1 MLNYGK
7 RLHASQLTVGFGAL
21 VVVVIICLA
30 VFASYT
36 SRQQEI
42 EAWRKQ
48 MSNSSLI
55 LSEHTYQTMASA
67 YLALDGIAEKVRAE
81 GADSPESFRKK
92 MGTAKIFSILKDK
105 SESLPQVDVATV
117 VAANGDVL
125 NFTRSF
131 PAPPI
136 NLADRDYF
144 KAQAKDHTAADFI
157 STSVRNKGNGKWVFY
172 ISRRI
177 DDGHDNMLGLVLVGI
192 SADVFSNFYERL
204 GVNLGNRASILLFRR
219 DYTLLASWPRKD
231 NLIGKSNTNG
241 AAYTVIGKLHKDND
255 VIYLNT
261 PRFSENQRSEARLGA
276 VRIVKR
282 YPLIIGMYITE
293 DYFLGNWRHTVK
305 GIATLALL
313 SITALLSGTVIIFRV
328 LRLRE
333 QDMLLT
339 IDLKS
344 RAEAANRAKS
354 EFLANMSHEIR
365 TPMNAIIGL
374 GHLTLK
380 TDLTERQR
388 DYQNKIASSAR
399 SLLGIINEILDL
411 SKIEEHKMELEPI
424 DFDLVQVLSHLQEV
438 IDVRA
443 EEKGLA
449 TRYQVANEV
458 PARLVGDPLRL
469 RQILV
474 ILMDNA
480 VKFSSQGEVLLAVSA
495 VDLPSGSSRA
505 LRFSVTD
512 TGIGIAE
519 EKISGL
525 FQPFSQADS
534 STTRKYGG
542 SGLGL
547 SIAKGLL
554 ELMGSSMQVESRPGL
569 GSTFSFQ
576 AVFGRSPLG
585 DSQSYSEAAALRE
598 EPGLSDLSASPLQM
612 NGVRILLAEDHPINR
627 LVVRELLEHVGI
639 LVDTA
644 VNGKEAVA
652 AVAGVR
658 LPYDA
663 VLMDVQM
670 PELNGYDATRAIRG
684 LPGCASL
691 PVIALTA
698 HALVEERARCLAAGM
713 DDHLAKPID
722 PALLYQTLARWIDT
736 SALPQSSREEAPQL
750 VKHAGRLPGQLPG
763 LDLEAALER
772 VSGDEE
778 LLLDILPQFAGQ
790 LSGVVEEMDGMLR
803 SGRVEELRQQAH
815 TLKGVAGNVG
825 AMTLYASAAALDS
838 AIRTGTTDLS
848 LKELAEAVSEVCS
861 SIASLDLPVVAPS
874 VVGSITVVESAGSAQ
889 DQGPLRACLEELD
902 ALLGQHRHIKGALV
916 ERMQQL
922 AAGTAQEEL
931 AELLAGQI
939 LGLIYTDSRRTIETM
954 KQSIQ

>member
-1 MLNYGK
+1 MLNCGK
-7 RLHASQLTVGFGAL
+7 KFHASQLTIAFGAL
-21 VVVVIICLA
+21 VVFVIICLA
-30 VFASYT
+30 IFAGYT

-81 GADSPESFRKK
+81 GADTPESFRKK
-92 MGTAKIFSILKDK
+92 MGTAKIFSVLKDK
-105 SESLPQVDVATV
+105 TESLPQVDVATV
-117 VAANGDVL
+117 VASNGDVL

-131 PAPPI
+131 PPPTI

-144 KAQAKDHTAADFI
+144 KAQAKDHTSADFI
-157 STSVRNKGNGKWVFY
+157 GTSVRNKGNGKWVFY

-177 DDGHDNMLGLVLVGI
+177 DDKDGNLLGLVLVGI

-204 GVNLGNRASILLFRR
+204 GLNLGNRASILLFRR

-231 NLIGKSNTNG
+231 NLIGKSNKNG
-241 AAYTVIGKLHKDND
+241 AAYTVVGKLHKDHD

-261 PRFSENQRSEARLGA
+261 PRFSENQLSEARLGA
-276 VRIVKR
+276 VRVVKR

-293 DYFLGNWRHTVK
+293 DFFLGNWRHSVR
-305 GIATLALL
+305 GIGTLALL
-313 SITALLSGTVIIFRV
+313 SITALLSGTVIIYRV

-333 QDMLLT
+333 QDLLLT

-380 TDLTERQR
+380 TDLTPRQR
-388 DYQNKIASSAR
+388 DYQNKIASSAN

-411 SKIEEHKMELEPI
+411 SKIEEHKMELDPI
-424 DFDLVQVLSHLQEV
+424 DFDLFLVLRNLQEI
-438 IDVRA
+438 IDIKA
-443 EEKGLA
+443 HEKGLA
-449 TRYQVANEV
+449 TRYQVAGAV

-480 VKFSSQGEVLLAVSA
+480 VKFSSQGEVLLSIAEVA
-495 VDLPSGSSRA
+495 SGSDRT
-505 LRFSVTD
+505 LRFSVAD

-519 EKISGL
+519 EKIASL

-554 ELMGSSMQVESRPGL
+554 ELMGSQMQVESRPGL

-576 AVFGRSPLG
+576 VVFGRSPLG
-585 DSQSYSEAAALRE
+585 DSQSYAEAAALRG
-598 EPGLSDLSASPLQM
+598 EPEISALSGAAVPM
-612 NGVRILLAEDHPINR
+612 TGVRLLLAEDHPINR

-652 AVAGVR
+652 AVVGAQV
-658 LPYDA
+658 PYDA

-670 PELNGYDATRAIRG
+670 PEMNGYDATRAIRG
-684 LPGCASL
+684 LPGCQHL
-691 PVIALTA
+691 PIIALTA

-722 PALLYQTLARWIDT
+722 PGLLYQTLARWIEVP
-736 SALPQSSREEAPQL
+736 ALTQIPLENDLNLEG
-750 VKHAGRLPGQLPG
+750 HAGTFPKELPGF
-763 LDLEAALER
+763 DLEGALDR
-772 VSGDEE
+772 VSGDEK
-778 LLLDILPQFAGQ
+778 LLLDILLQFSGQ
-790 LSGVVEEMDGMLR
+790 FGGVVEEMAGMLR
-803 SGRVEELRQQAH
+803 AGQLEELRQLAH

-825 AMTLYASAAALDS
+825 AVDLFRCAAEIDG
-838 AIRTGTTDLS
+838 AIRSGATEVSFD
-848 LKELAEAVSEVCS
+848 ELEQVLAQVSS
-861 SIASLDLPVVAPS
+861 SIASLAAS
-874 VVGSITVVESAGSAQ
+874 AVGEGAGSAP
-889 DQGPLRACLEELD
+889 DLVPLLACLEELD
-902 ALLGQHRHIKGALV
+902 CLLSSHGYIKGAQV
-916 ERMQQL
+916 ERMRQL
-922 AAGTAQEEL
+922 AKGTRL
-931 AELLAGQI
+931 AELAGVLAGQI
-939 LGLIYTDSRRTIETM
+939 LSLGYADSRLTIGIM
-954 KQSIQ
+954 RR

>member
-7 RLHASQLTVGFGAL
+7 KMHASQLTLAFGAL
-21 VVVVIICLA
+21 VVFVIICLA
-30 VFASYT
+30 IFAGFT

-67 YLALDGIAEKVRAE
+67 YLALDGIVERVRAE
-81 GADSPESFRKK
+81 GADSPESFRKQ
-92 MGTAKIFSILKDK
+92 MATAKIFSILKDK
-105 SESLPQVDVATV
+105 TESLPQVDVATV

-131 PAPPI
+131 PPPSI

-144 KAQAKDHTAADFI
+144 KAQAKDHTSADFI

-177 DDGHDNMLGLVLVGI
+177 DDKDGKLLGLVLVGI

-204 GVNLGNRASILLFRR
+204 GLNLGNRASILLFRR

-231 NLIGKSNTNG
+231 NLIGKSNKNG
-241 AAYTVIGKLHKDND
+241 AAYTVVGKLHKDND

-261 PRFSENQRSEARLGA
+261 PRFSENQLSEARLGA
-276 VRIVKR
+276 VRVVKR

-293 DYFLGNWRHTVK
+293 DFFLGNWRHSVQ

-313 SITALLSGTVIIFRV
+313 SITALLLGTVVIVRV

-380 TDLTERQR
+380 TDLTPRQR
-388 DYQNKIASSAR
+388 DYQNKIASSAN

-411 SKIEEHKMELEPI
+411 SKIEEQKMELEPI
-424 DFDLVQVLSHLQEV
+424 DFDLVQVLGNLREV
-438 IDVRA
+438 IDIKA
-443 EEKGLA
+443 HEKGLG
-449 TRYQVANEV
+449 TRYQVAGEV

-480 VKFSSQGEVLLAVSA
+480 VKFSSRGEVLLTIAEVA
-495 VDLPSGSSRA
+495 GPSGGGRT
-505 LRFSVTD
+505 LRFSVAD
-512 TGIGIAE
+512 SGIGIAE
-519 EKISGL
+519 EKIGSL

-554 ELMGSSMQVESRPGL
+554 ELMGSQMEVVSRPGL

-585 DSQSYSEAAALRE
+585 DNQPYAEVAALRCE
-598 EPGLSDLSASPLQM
+598 SESPVPGGAGVLMA
-612 NGVRILLAEDHPINR
+612 GVRILLAEDHPINR

-652 AVAGVR
+652 AVAGAQT
-658 LPYDA
+658 PYDA

-670 PELNGYDATRAIRG
+670 PEMNGYDATRAIRK
-684 LPGCASL
+684 LPGCQSL
-691 PVIALTA
+691 PIIALTA

-722 PALLYQTLARWIDT
+722 PGLLYQTLARWIDT
-736 SALPQSSREEAPQL
+736 SALPPIPQEKVVDL
-750 VKHAGRLPGQLPG
+750 ERAGTLPRQLPG
-763 LDLEAALER
+763 FDLEGALER
-772 VSGDEE
+772 VSGDET
-778 LLLDILPQFAGQ
+778 LLLDILLQFSGQ
-790 LSGVVEEMDGMLR
+790 FGGVVEEMTGMLR
-803 SGRVEELRQQAH
+803 AGQLEELRQLAH

-825 AMTLYASAAALDS
+825 AMNLYQCAAEIDG
-838 AIRTGTTDLS
+838 AIRSGATDIS
-848 LKELAEAVSEVCS
+848 LEKLEKAVAQVCS
-861 SIASLDLPVVAPS
+861 SIASLSL
-874 VVGSITVVESAGSAQ
+874 SAGATGAGGTGAGAAP
-889 DQGPLRACLEELD
+889 DLAPLRESLDGLD
-902 ALLGQHRHIKGALV
+902 ALLGSHSYIKGAQV
-916 ERMQQL
+916 ERMQHL
-922 AAGTAQEEL
+922 AQGTRIEEL
-931 AELLAGQI
+931 AGVLAGQI
-939 LGLIYTDSRRTIETM
+939 LSLGYADSRVTIGAM
-954 KQSIQ
+954 MHRLSQ

>member
-7 RLHASQLTVGFGAL
+7 RLPASRLTIGFGAL
-21 VVVVIICLA
+21 VVFVIICLA
-30 VFASYT
+30 IFASYT
-36 SRQQEI
+36 SRRQEI

-67 YLALDGIAEKVRAE
+67 YLALDGIVEKVRAE
-81 GADSPESFRKK
+81 EAENEEAFRKK
-92 MGTAKIFSILKDK
+92 MGAAKIFSMLKDK
-105 SESLPQVDVATV
+105 TESLPQVDVATV
-117 VAANGDVL
+117 VAADGAVL

-131 PAPPI
+131 PSPPI

-144 KAQAKDHTAADFI
+144 KAQAKDHTSADFI

-177 DDGHDNMLGLVLVGI
+177 DDKDGNLLGLVLVGI

-231 NLIGKSNTNG
+231 NLIGKSNKNG
-241 AAYTVIGKLHKDND
+241 AAYTVVGKMHKDND

-261 PRFSENQRSEARLGA
+261 PRFSENQLSEARLGA
-276 VRIVKR
+276 VRTVKR

-293 DYFLGNWRHTVK
+293 DFFLGNWRHSVQ

-313 SITALLSGTVIIFRV
+313 SITALLLGTVVIFRV

-333 QDMLLT
+333 QDLLLT

-380 TDLTERQR
+380 TDLTPRQR
-388 DYQNKIASSAR
+388 DYQNKIASSA
-399 SLLGIINEILDL
+399 SALLGIINEILDL

-424 DFDLVQVLSHLQEV
+424 DFDLVQVLANLQEV
-438 IDVRA
+438 IDIKA
-443 EEKGLA
+443 EEKGLG
-449 TRYQVANEV
+449 TRYQVAQEV

-480 VKFSSQGEVLLAVSA
+480 VKFSSSGEIVLSITEVAEA
-495 VDLPSGSSRA
+495 SGNGRA
-505 LRFSVTD
+505 LRFSVAD

-519 EKISGL
+519 EKIASL

-554 ELMGSSMQVESRPGL
+554 ELMGSQMLVESRPRQ

-576 AVFGRSPLG
+576 AVFGRSQQG
-585 DSQSYSEAAALRE
+585 DNQPYAEAAALRG
-598 EPGLSDLSASPLQM
+598 EPEISALSAGQVQM

-652 AVAGVR
+652 AVAGAEI
-658 LPYDA
+658 PYDA

-670 PELNGYDATRAIRG
+670 PEMNGYDATRAIRD

-691 PVIALTA
+691 PIIALTA

-713 DDHLAKPID
+713 DDHLAKPVD
-722 PALLYQTLARWIDT
+722 PGLLYQTLASWIDV
-736 SALPQSSREEAPQL
+736 SALPQIAQEKAP
-750 VKHAGRLPGQLPG
+750 KGKKPGAGLPDQLPG
-763 LDLEAALER
+763 FDLEDALER
-772 VSGDEE
+772 VAGDES
-778 LLLDILPQFAGQ
+778 LLFEILQQFAQQFGD
-790 LSGVVEEMDGMLR
+790 VAAEMAEMLR
-803 SGRVEELRQQAH
+803 GGRIEELRQHAH
-815 TLKGVAGNVG
+815 MLKGVAGNVG
-825 AMTLYASAAALDS
+825 AMRLYGCAAAIDG
-838 AIRTGTTDLS
+838 AIRSGASDVS
-848 LKELAEAVSEVCS
+848 LVELAEAVQEVCS
-861 SIASLDLPVVAPS
+861 SIATLAAPGAGGDGGAPADLPA
-874 VVGSITVVESAGSAQ
+874 
-889 DQGPLRACLEELD
+889 LRQCLDELD
-902 ALLGQHRHIKGALV
+902 ALLAAHSYIPGAQV
-916 ERMQQL
+916 ERMREL
-922 AAGTAQEEL
+922 ACGTPLEEL
-931 AELLAGQI
+931 AGRLAGQI
-939 LGLIYTDSRRTIETM
+939 FNLVYTDSRTTIGEM
-954 KQSIQ
+954 KCGIEAAP